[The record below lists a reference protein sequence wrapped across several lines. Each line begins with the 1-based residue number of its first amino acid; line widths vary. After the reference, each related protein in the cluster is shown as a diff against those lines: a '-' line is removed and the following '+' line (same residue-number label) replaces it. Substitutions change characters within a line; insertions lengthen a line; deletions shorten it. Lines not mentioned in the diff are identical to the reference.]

1 MANETQPHSV
11 DFDVISAKPTVR
23 RVTLADGSHWDVSI
37 VLAVHSVADK
47 GKKLPDGTPDLDLR
61 VTPAMD
67 ARRAKT

>member
-47 GKKLPDGTPDLDLR
+47 GKKITRWHP
-61 VTPAMD
+61 
-67 ARRAKT
+67 